1 MIETEIL
8 VVGGG
13 PAGVI
18 SAITAVKQGRKVIL
32 VDSKSYQEIGNKVC
46 GDALNLEPIKFLEK
60 NLGIT
65 SPMENEVADS
75 VERAIFK
82 SHNVSFPLSGD
93 GYVLN
98 RHPYGQ
104 RLLKIAKELGVEI
117 KDNTKVIRALYDDF
131 SVRGAVIIEKEG
143 ERISSEI
150 HAKIT
155 IDCSGRNFIIRKTL
169 PERLFPFLEKHLE
182 KRDIAATYREII
194 LLENQDHP
202 YHNEIYL
209 IYDENIPE
217 PGYFWIFTKGEKK
230 LNVGIGWYMDS
241 KSERGMKELFRE
253 VLNKYYPEGTY
264 KVLDKGGGQIPT
276 RYPLTNAIV
285 PGFLTAGDAA
295 LHVNPFTAEGHGPA
309 LIAGYYAGEI
319 AAMAVE
325 TDKYHSEEFLWQYNK
340 KIMHHFGL
348 SHTKIQLFTEALK
361 KIKVSGLEFLIRRS
375 ILSKD
380 QFINIHAGKK
390 LGVLEMVK
398 IAIKAFPRYDILLTI
413 AKVSRSTQKFEKI
426 FSNYPNTPDS
436 YPNWKEEFDIEMN
449 KFRIKYI

>member
-1 MIETEIL
+1 MVETEIL
-8 VVGGG
+8 IVGGG
-13 PAGVI
+13 PAGII
-18 SAITAVKQGRKVIL
+18 SAITAAKQGREVIL

-46 GDALNLEPIKFLEK
+46 GDALNLEPIKFLER
-60 NLGIT
+60 NLGIPHPT
-65 SPMENEVADS
+65 GNEVADF

-104 RLLKIAKELGVEI
+104 RLLKMAEGLGVEI
-117 KDNTKVIRALYDDF
+117 KDNTKVISALYDDF
-131 SVRGAVIIEKEG
+131 SVRGAVVVEKGGEG
-143 ERISSEI
+143 ILSEI

-194 LLENQDHP
+194 SLKNQDHP
-202 YHNEIYL
+202 YHNELYL
-209 IYDENIPE
+209 IYDETIPE
-217 PGYFWIFTKGEKK
+217 PGYFWIFSKGEKQ
-230 LNVGIGWYMDS
+230 LNVGIGWYMDR
-241 KSERGMKELFRE
+241 KSDRGMKELFRE

-264 KVLDKGGGQIPT
+264 EVLDKGGGQIPT

-319 AAMAVE
+319 ASKAIE
-325 TDKYHSEEFLWQYNK
+325 IDKYHSEEFLWQYNN
-340 KIMHHFGL
+340 KIMNHFGL
-348 SHTKIQLFTEALK
+348 SHIKIQLFSEALK

-380 QFINIHAGKK
+380 QFINIHSGKK
-390 LGVLEMVK
+390 LGLFEMVK

-413 AKVSRSTQKFEKI
+413 ARVSKSTQKFEKI
-426 FSNYPNTPDS
+426 FSNYPNDPEN
-436 YPNWKEEFDIEMN
+436 YPTWKNDFDIEMN
-449 KFRIKYI
+449 KFRDTYE